1 MPRQRHAAAA
11 VLLSRCILAAPLR
24 GPFPAVAPLRSPLR
38 FVFAVYRC
46 VRFFCSFVAAVR
58 STPSGEAVGG
68 QGFALPGHRFRPP
81 GSLGVD
87 FPAPRSPEL
96 LRSSFLLLRTDLVA
110 LRCEKKITI
119 LNTIFCEAPPNLS
132 ARAKKNSEG
141 APGFAE
147 QENPRPETRAG
158 ENGGFFQR
166 FLKLSR
172 AFFGTPKK

>member
-1 MPRQRHAAAA
+1 MRYGCGGGGCLSPAGPVRLLQAGRRSWFPSSPSLVGPFRPRLQVPRQRHAAAA
-11 VLLSRCILAAPLR
+11 VLPSRCTLAAPLR

-110 LRCEKKITI
+110 LRKKLTI
-119 LNTIFCEAPPNLS
+119 LHTILKI
-132 ARAKKNSEG
+132 RTRQL
-141 APGFAE
+141 AE
-147 QENPRPETRAG
+147 KGVE
-158 ENGGFFQR
+158 F
-166 FLKLSR
+166 S
-172 AFFGTPKK
+172 